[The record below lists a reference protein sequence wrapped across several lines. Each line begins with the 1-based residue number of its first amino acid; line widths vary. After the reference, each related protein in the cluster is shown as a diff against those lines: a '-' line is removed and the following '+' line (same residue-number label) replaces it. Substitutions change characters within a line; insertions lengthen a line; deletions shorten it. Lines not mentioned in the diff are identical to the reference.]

1 MMKKTFLFMVLAG
14 VMVGLS
20 LYGYPALAADEI
32 KIGSIWPMTG
42 PGATWGQPFHNVI
55 QYQADQ
61 INAKG
66 GLTVGGKKY
75 LIKIFKEDTKYVPS
89 EARKV
94 TEKLIYQDKVK
105 FILGPLG
112 GGELNAIKNIL
123 NENKVINVVVINA
136 FDAIGP
142 DKPYCFRAFMGVGET
157 YLAFLEYLRDKLG
170 VKTLQKVDWD
180 TESGRSG
187 EGEVAA
193 SCRILG
199 IKQLE
204 SIWYPPDTKDFYPSM
219 TKIVA
224 NNPDLIITGG
234 PTPHQA
240 LQMKV
245 ARELGYK
252 GIMATSTPTLAADLI
267 KVVDKKVIEGY
278 YTQVSIVEGPMA
290 TPAIKKWKAEWEA
303 TGKPWVDSGGL
314 VTVNFLPLVLQGI
327 QKAGTVDDTDKIKAA
342 LQSLVFE
349 SPVFGPC
356 KWGGKER
363 YGINHNIIYPV
374 HISKVVDGKDVGV
387 YIVPP
392 EKIRVIVR

>member
-1 MMKKTFLFMVLAG
+1 MRKAFLFVVLAG

-32 KIGSIWPMTG
+32 KIGNIWPMTG
-42 PGATWGQPFHNVI
+42 PGALWGMPFHNVV

-75 LIKIFKEDTKYVPS
+75 LIKIIKEDTKYVPS

-112 GGELNAIKNIL
+112 GGELNAIKPLL
-123 NENKVINVVVINA
+123 NENKVINVVVNNA
-136 FDAIGP
+136 IDAIGP
-142 DKPYCFRAFMGVGET
+142 DKPYCFRAFMGVGEM
-157 YLAFLEYLRDKLG
+157 FIPILEYLRDKMG
-170 VKTLQKVDWD
+170 VKTVQKLDWD
-180 TESGRSG
+180 TESGKSA

-193 SCRILG
+193 ACRILG
-199 IKQLE
+199 LKQLE
-204 SIWYPPDTKDFYPSM
+204 SVWYPPDTKDFYPSM

-224 NNPDLIITGG
+224 NKPDLILVGG

-240 LQMKV
+240 LQSKA

-252 GIMATSTPTLAADLI
+252 GIMATSTPTDAAGLI
-267 KVVDKKVIEGY
+267 KVVDKKFVEGY
-278 YTQVSIVEGPMA
+278 YTSASIVEGPLA
-290 TPAIKKWKAEWEA
+290 TPLIKKWKADWEA
-303 TGKPWVDSGGL
+303 SGKKWDDAGGL
-314 VTVNFLPLVLQGI
+314 TPANFLPLVLQAI
-327 QKAGTVDDTDKIKAA
+327 VKAGTVDDTDKIKAA
-342 LQSLVFE
+342 MESMVFD

-363 YGINHNIIYPV
+363 YGINHNLIYPV
-374 HISKVVDGKDVGV
+374 HISKVADGKDVGV
-387 YIVPP
+387 FIVPP
-392 EKIRVIVR
+392 EKVRIIVR

>member
-1 MMKKTFLFMVLAG
+1 MKKIFLFMVLAG
-14 VMVGLS
+14 VMVGVFL
-20 LYGYPALAADEI
+20 LGYPALAQEI

-42 PGATWGQPFHNVI
+42 PGAFWGMPFHNVI

-75 LIKIFKEDTKYVPS
+75 LIKIIKEDTKYAPS

-112 GGELNAIKNIL
+112 GGELNAIKTIL

-142 DKPYCFRAFMGVGET
+142 DKPYCFRAFMGVGEM
-157 YLAFLEYLRDKLG
+157 YIPFLEYLRDKLG
-170 VKTLQKVDWD
+170 VKTLQKLDWD
-180 TESGRSG
+180 TESGLSG
-187 EGEVAA
+187 EKEVAT

-224 NNPDLIITGG
+224 NKPDLIITGG
-234 PTPHQA
+234 PPPHQA
-240 LQMKV
+240 LQVKA

-252 GIMATSTPTLAADLI
+252 GILATSTPTDAPSLI
-267 KVVDKKVIEGY
+267 KVVDKKFLENY
-278 YTQVSIVEGPMA
+278 YTAASIVEGPMA
-290 TPAIKKWKAEWEA
+290 TPLIKKWKADWEA
-303 TGKPWVDSGGL
+303 SGRKWDDAGGL
-314 VTVNFLPLVLQGI
+314 TPANFLPLILEGI

-342 LQSLVFE
+342 METMVFD

-356 KWGGKER
+356 KWGGKDR
-363 YGINHNIIYPV
+363 YGINHNVIYPV
-374 HISKVVDGKDVGV
+374 HISKVADGKDVGV

-392 EKIRVIVR
+392 EKVRIIVR